1 MAQESVLN
9 VFCTAAG
16 AIITFFTH
24 PIHIQLQSQLVD
36 TPELTKLVV
45 DLSNTSPDD
54 AFSSVPYIKGSTFLK
69 YLENL
74 LGGPTIFEPFLKFY
88 LDKYKY
94 KSIVT
99 DDFRSTLYDYFR
111 DKYDNELAQVD
122 WDLWLYGEGM
132 PPVIPPY
139 NTTLADVAHEHAK
152 LWQENRLADIRSSP
166 ILGAAGNL
174 DSNQKIEML
183 SSLVNGATIADL
195 SNDWLAL
202 LESTYALNKTKN
214 SEIRF
219 RFMRLCIRARVADRM
234 PDILAFANSN
244 FRMKFVRPIYRDLG
258 KWPEQ
263 KAAAIANYEKVKDQM
278 MTVCAKQVANDLGLS
293 E

>member
-1 MAQESVLN
+1 MFWLIRVRDN
-9 VFCTAAG
+9 N
-16 AIITFFTH
+16 FFF
-24 PIHIQLQSQLVD
+24 PFLSQLQTQLAD
-36 TPELTKLVV
+36 TPALTKLVV
-45 DLSNTSPDD
+45 DLSNISPED

-88 LDKYKY
+88 LNKYKY

-122 WDLWLYGEGM
+122 WDLWLFGEGM

-139 NTTLADVAHEHAK
+139 NSTLADVAHEHAK
-152 LWQENRLADIRSSP
+152 LWHENRLADIRASS
-166 ILGAAGNL
+166 ILSAARNL
-174 DSNQKIEML
+174 DSNQKIELL
-183 SSLVNGATIADL
+183 SSLVNAATIVDL
-195 SNDWLAL
+195 SSDWIAL
-202 LESTYALNKTKN
+202 LEGTYALNKTKN

-219 RFMRLCIRARVADRM
+219 RFLRLCIRARVSDRM

-244 FRMKFVRPIYRDLG
+244 FRMKFVRPIYRDLS

-263 KAAAIANYEKVKDQM
+263 KAVAIANYEKVKDQM

-293 E
+293 D